1 VQIFVQDWG
10 EELSF
15 VVSSLPTSLQL
26 LSALSLKTESASLSA
41 PSSPK
46 LQALISDCAG
56 RAYPQAQERVR
67 YFSAT

>member
-1 VQIFVQDWG
+1 MQIFVQDWG

-15 VVSSLPTSLQL
+15 VVSGLPTSLQL
-26 LSALSLKTESASLSA
+26 LSALSFKTSLSA

-56 RAYPQAQERVR
+56 RAYTQAQERVR